1 MAARCWTGPCVWKQK
16 HFKSSVETE
25 VESCNDLSP
34 VLKHVT
40 CQKHHAFW
48 NAALLLCLLYCTA
61 GCPLCCSL
69 VHRVLK
75 PVSLTGTLYRPLYW
89 DSNSRHKYVLTQ
101 LSVWDGIQNHV
112 QSSRTGECT
121 YAHTSIE
128 AYLKVWV
135 CHWTDGEVSLAWN
148 QNAPGMRNLMKSSL
162 MDILL
167 IHACLCFFGCLL
179 VMGQCHGREADLAQG
194 SSHFI
199 WGRTRASLSASH
211 ASKHWAAFRFART
224 VSAGKPC
231 SPL

>member
-1 MAARCWTGPCVWKQK
+1 MSHENGVKVSARY
-16 HFKSSVETE
+16 SY
-25 VESCNDLSP
+25 D
-34 VLKHVT
+34 
-40 CQKHHAFW
+40 
-48 NAALLLCLLYCTA
+48 
-61 GCPLCCSL
+61 
-69 VHRVLK
+69 
-75 PVSLTGTLYRPLYW
+75 W

-112 QSSRTGECT
+112 QRSCRGEST

-135 CHWTDGEVSLAWN
+135 CHWTDGEVSLVLWPDIGVWPETRMLLAWEISWKVP
-148 QNAPGMRNLMKSSL
+148 QFSCLMG
-162 MDILL
+162 ILL
-167 IHACLCFFGCLL
+167 IHSCLCFFGCLL

-211 ASKHWAAFRFART
+211 AGKHWAAFRFAGT
-224 VSAGKPC
+224 VSAGNPC